1 MSRLYMLK
9 DGQPF
14 SMEVNKG
21 QQGQH
26 DCAMLWLHVDGRDGR
41 GLARVKADETIPAI
55 ARSAL
60 FAHETRP
67 RCAVMDGG
75 ALINLRGLGST
86 PEDDPDPLVSIRIW
100 AEKGRIVTVSFRSIA
115 AYEPV
120 AARFMRGE
128 ILDPGDLID
137 AFADEITD
145 SLDPDVAAL
154 GDRLDDI
161 EGALDSRA
169 PMGLRR
175 QVAEIRSQAISY
187 RRFIAPQRQALER
200 ISQMDLPWLEPDDHI
215 HLREAADRCARMAE
229 ELEAVRER
237 AALAHEELTDLRAE
251 QLDRRSLLISIV
263 ALIFLPVTFVTGLLG
278 MNVEGIPFA
287 HAPWA
292 FWGVVAFCVLVAAG
306 VGFWFKRTRWTS
318 Q

>member
-1 MSRLYMLK
+1 MSRVYMLR
-9 DGQPF
+9 DGQPL
-14 SMEVNKG
+14 SIDVNETE
-21 QQGQH
+21 QWVH
-26 DCAMLWLHVDGRDGR
+26 DCALLWLHVDGRDGS
-41 GLARVKADETIPAI
+41 GLAGVKDDETIPPT

-100 AEKGRIVTVSFRSIA
+100 AEKGRVVTVSFRNIA

-120 AARFMRGE
+120 VARFMRGE

-145 SLDPDVAAL
+145 SLDPDVASL

-161 EGALDSRA
+161 EGALDSLT

-200 ISQMDLPWLEPDDHI
+200 LSLTDLPWLDPDDHI

-263 ALIFLPVTFVTGLLG
+263 AMIFLPVTFVTGLLG
-278 MNVEGIPFA
+278 MNVQGIPYA
-287 HAPWA
+287 EKPWA
-292 FWGVVAFCVLVAAG
+292 FWGVAGFCFLIAAG
-306 VGFWFKRTRWTS
+306 VGLWFRTTRWTS
-318 Q
+318 R

>member
-1 MSRLYMLK
+1 MSRVYMLK

-14 SMEVNKG
+14 SMEVSESG
-21 QQGQH
+21 QWVH
-26 DCAMLWLHVDGRDGR
+26 DCVLLWLHVDGRDGF
-41 GLARVKADETIPAI
+41 GLAKVKNDESIPAI

-100 AEKGRIVTVSFRSIA
+100 AEKGRVVTVSFRSIA
-115 AYEPV
+115 AYEQV

-128 ILDPGDLID
+128 IRDPGDVID

-161 EGALDSRA
+161 EGALDSHT

-175 QVAEIRSQAISY
+175 QVAVIRSQAISY

-200 ISQMDLPWLEPDDHI
+200 ISQTDLPWLEPDDHV

-287 HAPWA
+287 HTPWA
-292 FWGVVAFCVLVAAG
+292 FWGVTGFCLLVAVG
-306 VGFWFKRTRWTS
+306 VGLWFKTTRWTS
-318 Q
+318 R

>member
-1 MSRLYMLK
+1 MIGGFIIHN
-9 DGQPF
+9 GQPQRI
-14 SMEVNKG
+14 SEAQIQSPVG
-21 QQGQH
+21 GH
-26 DCAMLWLHVDGRDGR
+26 DFLWLHLDGRDENSR
-41 GLARVKADETIPAI
+41 PLIEADAAIPLT

-67 RCAVMDGG
+67 RCTVMDGG

-100 AEKGRIVTVSFRSIA
+100 AERGRVITVSFRSIT
-115 AYEPV
+115 AYRPV
-120 AARFMRGE
+120 ADRFLSGQ
-128 ILDPGDLID
+128 ILDPGDLI
-137 AFADEITD
+137 AAIADEITD
-145 SLDPDVAAL
+145 SLDPDVASL

-161 EGALDSRA
+161 ESKLDGNPPTS
-169 PMGLRR
+169 LRR
-175 QVAEIRSQAISY
+175 QVAEIRSQAIGY
-187 RRFIAPQRQALER
+187 RRFIAPQRQALDR
-200 ISQMDLPWLEPDDHI
+200 ISQTDLPWLDDVDHV

-278 MNVEGIPFA
+278 MNVEGIPYA
-287 HAPWA
+287 HEPWA
-292 FWGVVAFCVLVAAG
+292 FWGVIGFCALIAG
-306 VGFWFKRTRWTS
+306 AVGLWFASTRWVNR
-318 Q
+318 

>member
-1 MSRLYMLK
+1 MTRAYVLK
-9 DGQPF
+9 DGKPLGM
-14 SMEVNKG
+14 SIPEVEHLTG
-21 QQGQH
+21 GH
-26 DCAMLWLHVDGRDGR
+26 DFLWLHFDGRDGNSLL
-41 GLARVKADETIPAI
+41 GVKADDSIPAI

-86 PEDDPDPLVSIRIW
+86 PEDDPDPLVSIRMW
-100 AEKGRIVTVSFRSIA
+100 ADKGRVITVSFRNIA

-120 AARFMRGE
+120 AERFRRGE
-128 ILDPGDLID
+128 ILDPGDLI
-137 AFADEITD
+137 AAIAEEITD
-145 SLDPDVAAL
+145 SLDPDVATL

-161 EGALDSRA
+161 ESALDGHT
-169 PMGLRR
+169 PTGLRR

-200 ISQMDLPWLEPDDHI
+200 IAQTDLPWLEDADHV

-237 AALAHEELTDLRAE
+237 SALAHEALTDLRAE

-292 FWGVVAFCVLVAAG
+292 FWGVVAFCTAIAAS
-306 VGFWFKRTRWTS
+306 VGLWFTTTRWVNR
-318 Q
+318 

>member
-1 MSRLYMLK
+1 MSRLFLLK
-9 DGQPF
+9 DGKPLSVPF
-14 SMEVNKG
+14 DDAER
-21 QQGQH
+21 QGIG
-26 DCAMLWLHVDGRDGR
+26 CNFLWLHVDGPDDQ
-41 GLARVKADETIPAI
+41 GLAKVKSDATIPPV

-75 ALINLRGLGST
+75 ALINLRGIGAL
-86 PEDDPDPLVSIRIW
+86 PEDNPDPLVSIRIW

-120 AARFMRGE
+120 ADKFMRGE
-128 ILDPGDLID
+128 ILDPGDLI
-137 AFADEITD
+137 AALADQITD
-145 SLDPDVAAL
+145 QLDPDVAAM
-154 GDRLDDI
+154 GDRLDDV
-161 EGALDSRA
+161 EAVLDSRT

-200 ISQMDLPWLEPDDHI
+200 IAQTDLPWLGPDDHI

-287 HAPWA
+287 REPWA
-292 FWGVVAFCVLVAAG
+292 FWGVVAFCLGVAGA
-306 VGFWFKRTRWTS
+306 VGIWFRATRWTS
-318 Q
+318 R